1 MKKRIKSII
10 AASLFR
16 GEREGELSVLE
27 HHVLCRARERLVEEG
42 RRIGLGLLLLLLL
55 QRLLLGLLLFGFD
68 RTGIHRRSDVMANT
82 KQKRRFCFVGSIC
95 FLSGGH

>member
-1 MKKRIKSII
+1 MAHIVFDDGLGHRTT
-10 AASLFR
+10 LR

-68 RTGIHRRSDVMANT
+68 RTERVFY
-82 KQKRRFCFVGSIC
+82 K
-95 FLSGGH
+95 LLPLLL

>member
-1 MKKRIKSII
+1 MTHIVLDDGLGHR
-10 AASLFR
+10 ATLR

-42 RRIGLGLLLLLLL
+42 RRIGFGLLLLLLL

-68 RTGIHRRSDVMANT
+68 RTERVFY
-82 KQKRRFCFVGSIC
+82 K
-95 FLSGGH
+95 LLPLLL